1 MGEAALSY
9 WQDEHTNATAV
20 ADDEKVPSDYVV
32 LMDGETDDDWKY
44 GSD

>member
-9 WQDEHTNATAV
+9 WLEEFINPTPAPADADLEYSAILAGEKDE
-20 ADDEKVPSDYVV
+20 
-32 LMDGETDDDWKY
+32 DWKF

>member
-9 WQDEHTNATAV
+9 EQEEFANQHLDA
-20 ADDEKVPSDYVV
+20 ADTCIGDYVV

>member
-9 WQDEHTNATAV
+9 WLEEFINPTPV
-20 ADDEKVPSDYVV
+20 PADAEILDYTT
-32 LMDGETDDDWKY
+32 LLDGETDDDWKY